1 MKLPRVEKS
10 NNGCGCIMKWW
21 FEQLSF
27 LSHLFLVLILF
38 GYFFQYL
45 LMGVAALWRAC
56 LNSCHFS
63 PTPFLCSF
71 IFGYFLQY
79 FIFIIKWL
87 LASSLLVSHM
97 LTRSFASLLLVVSM
111 SCLPTICYSWFIS
124 LSPESTVATLLGT
137 FFIYCSNNAPCKDKS
152 ASANKN
158 VIVEI

>member
-1 MKLPRVEKS
+1 MKLPRLEKS
-10 NNGCGCIMKWW
+10 NNGCGCIVKCL

-45 LMGVAALWRAC
+45 LMGVAALWRVS

-63 PTPFLCSF
+63 PIPFLFSF
-71 IFGYFLQY
+71 FLVTSSN
-79 FIFIIKWL
+79 ILSLVIKWL
-87 LASSLLVSHM
+87 FTSSLLVSHM
-97 LTRSFASLLLVVSM
+97 LTRSFASLLLVVYM

-158 VIVEI
+158 FIVEI